1 MTAAPLS
8 DARPA
13 AQPSAALRRRT
24 PPRRLWSALLY
35 HAVMLVIAAV
45 FLLPFY
51 WMAISAF
58 KNNAEIFA
66 NPVSWWPVP
75 FRSENIGIL
84 FSREDFPF
92 LRQFANSVFYAGSVA
107 VAVCLSCSLAAY
119 SFGCLRWRGRDLVF
133 GITICALLLPA
144 IVTFLPVYLAWS
156 EVGLTG
162 TYWPLIAPF
171 FLGDAFFIFML
182 RQFFLG
188 VPRELMDAARLDGAS
203 EFRIWWQIVLPQV
216 RTALV
221 IVGLFAI
228 VYTWNEFFAP
238 LIYLQ
243 GRENFPLS
251 VGLFTFRSQRAV
263 EWSISMTGAFFTAL
277 PMVILFLLTQRLF
290 TRGLTQATFK

>member
-1 MTAAPLS
+1 MS
-8 DARPA
+8 EIK
-13 AQPSAALRRRT
+13 RRT
-24 PPRRLWSALLY
+24 APRKLWQTLLY
-35 HAVMLVIAAV
+35 HAVMLAIAGI

-58 KNNAEIFA
+58 KNTAEIFA
-66 NPVSWWPVP
+66 NPVRWFPET
-75 FRSENIGIL
+75 FRWSNVTNL
-84 FSREDFPF
+84 VTREDFPF

-107 VAVCLSCSLAAY
+107 LAVCFSCSLAAY
-119 SFGCLRWRGRDLVF
+119 SFGCLRWRGRNLVF
-133 GITICALLLPA
+133 GLTVCALLLPGV
-144 IVTFLPVYLAWS
+144 VTFLPVYMGWTRL
-156 EVGLTG
+156 GLNG

-216 RTALV
+216 STALI

-228 VYTWNEFFAP
+228 VYTWNEFFGP

-243 GRENFPLS
+243 DRQDFPLS
-251 VGLFTFRSQRAV
+251 LGLFTFQAARAR
-263 EWSISMTGAFFTAL
+263 EWSVTMTGALFTAL
-277 PMVILFLLTQRLF
+277 PMVVLFLLTQRLF
-290 TRGLTQATFK
+290 QRGLSSTGLK

>member
-1 MTAAPLS
+1 MS
-8 DARPA
+8 EIK
-13 AQPSAALRRRT
+13 RRT
-24 PPRRLWSALLY
+24 APRKLWQTLLY
-35 HAVMLVIAAV
+35 HAVMLAIAGI

-58 KNNAEIFA
+58 KNTAEIFA
-66 NPVSWWPVP
+66 NPVRWFPET
-75 FRSENIGIL
+75 FRWSNVTNLIA
-84 FSREDFPF
+84 REDFPF

-107 VAVCLSCSLAAY
+107 LAVCFSCSLAAY
-119 SFGCLRWRGRDLVF
+119 SFGCLRWRGRNLVF
-133 GITICALLLPA
+133 GLTVCALLLPG
-144 IVTFLPVYLAWS
+144 IVTFLPVYMGWTRL
-156 EVGLTG
+156 GLNG

-216 RTALV
+216 STALI

-228 VYTWNEFFAP
+228 VYTWNEFFGP

-243 GRENFPLS
+243 DRQDFPLS
-251 VGLFTFRSQRAV
+251 LGLFTFQAARAK
-263 EWSISMTGAFFTAL
+263 EWSVTMTGALFTAL
-277 PMVILFLLTQRLF
+277 PMVVLFLLTQRLF
-290 TRGLTQATFK
+290 QRGLSSTGLK